1 MIFTSVKYI
10 IAHTRQT
17 PPSCAQTNRHF
28 CAPVFGGAPLI
39 ASDRPESGPRQI
51 RIALRSNFCPT
62 IQRRKPR
69 GKNSARRSQLEEAP
83 AIKPRKQGPSQGRG
97 FSPGTHACIGFQ
109 SGRTTSTL
117 ESNPQPSTQPVDN
130 CPKRIA
136 GPTKSNAYPSRSPV
150 CPSAKIHTFPGA
162 FPKGMPWASPQAGES
177 ERPQRV
183 PYPAPCALYPALTS
197 GAAMR
202 PKRKPPGC
210 RPSARKWRPS
220 RSGSGVESY

>member
-97 FSPGTHACIGFQ
+97 FSPGNACMHLIPKWKDNFHFGIKSLTLNPACRQLSQKNRRPNEIKCISVTKPRLSVSENPHFPRRISQRHALGESA
-109 SGRTTSTL
+109 SGRVGTASTGAVSCTL
-117 ESNPQPSTQPVDN
+117 CPVP
-130 CPKRIA
+130 CPYIRCC
-136 GPTKSNAYPSRSPV
+136 NASQ
-150 CPSAKIHTFPGA
+150 T
-162 FPKGMPWASPQAGES
+162 
-177 ERPQRV
+177 
-183 PYPAPCALYPALTS
+183 
-197 GAAMR
+197 
-202 PKRKPPGC
+202 
-210 RPSARKWRPS
+210 
-220 RSGSGVESY
+220 